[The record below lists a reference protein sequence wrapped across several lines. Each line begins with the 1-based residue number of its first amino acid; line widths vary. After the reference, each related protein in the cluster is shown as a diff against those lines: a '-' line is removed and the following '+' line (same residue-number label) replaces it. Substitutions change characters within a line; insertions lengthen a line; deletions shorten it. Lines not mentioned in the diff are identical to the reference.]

1 MGICNLNRRRFSQ
14 ISLASAAAS
23 ILSATGSVSK
33 LDAQIRP
40 HSKTDNRA
48 NIDDFGAIGDGKTL
62 NTTPIQKAIDSCA
75 TAGGGT
81 VLIQNGRYL
90 TGTLFL
96 KSNVT
101 LRIEAGAALVGSSE
115 ITDYST
121 NTFRNMYS
129 HSTHMDRCLIFAR
142 GAVNIALEG
151 QGVIDGQGASF
162 PKHDDPKRN
171 RPILLR
177 FLDCQGISM
186 KDITL
191 LNPASWTTSFLYCDG
206 VLVDG
211 VNISSWANSAGDG
224 LDFDGCQN
232 VRIANCSLDN
242 SDDSIALQTSR
253 EDRPTKNVVVTNC
266 IIKSKWAAV
275 GIGPL
280 SRGVFEDITVSN
292 CAIHDVQGEAL
303 KIQLVE
309 GGLMSNI
316 LFSNLVMTNV
326 ARPVFVTFCSRPYL
340 VDAPAE
346 APPMRSLRNVIFS
359 NIRIDGGDIDPESRN
374 SFIAVIGLP
383 EHPVENFTFNNIHFT
398 AFGGGT
404 KEDARRN
411 IPELVGIAPEHGPLG
426 PALPTYGF
434 YGRHVKGLTLDGI
447 RLETKTKDL
456 RPAIVFDDA
465 KDVNLS
471 RVQVQGDLEA
481 ESLIRFQNTKGA
493 FIQGSG
499 PFAET
504 GTLVRVEG
512 SQSSGIVMA
521 ANFLRYVKS
530 PVSSGAEVPTDAVEN
545 NDSISSRRSD
555 S

>member
-1 MGICNLNRRRFSQ
+1 VGISNLNRRRFSQ
-14 ISLASAAAS
+14 IGLTSAVAS
-23 ILSATGSVSK
+23 ILNATGAVSK
-33 LDAQIRP
+33 LDAQTRP
-40 HSKTDNRA
+40 ASGADHLV
-48 NIDDFGAIGDGKTL
+48 NIGDFGAISDGKTL
-62 NTTPIQKAIDSCA
+62 NTAPIQRAIDTCA

-115 ITDYST
+115 ISEYSI
-121 NTFRNMYS
+121 NTFHNMYS
-129 HSTHMDRCLIFAR
+129 NSTHMDRCLIFAR
-142 GAVNIALEG
+142 NAVNIALEG
-151 QGVIDGQGASF
+151 KGVIDGQGASF

-177 FLDCQGISM
+177 FLDCQGISI
-186 KDITL
+186 KDLTL
-191 LNPASWTTSFLYCDG
+191 LNPASWTTSFLYCAD
-206 VLVDG
+206 VIVDG
-211 VNISSWANSAGDG
+211 VNILSWANSAGDG

-242 SDDSIALQTSR
+242 SDDSIAFQTSR
-253 EDRPTKNVVVTNC
+253 EDKPTKNVVVTNC

-275 GIGPL
+275 ALGPL
-280 SRGVFEDITVSN
+280 SRGAFENITVSN

-309 GGLMSNI
+309 GGVMNNVS
-316 LFSNLVMTNV
+316 FSALVMTNV
-326 ARPVFVTFCSRPYL
+326 ARPVFVTFCRRPYL
-340 VDAPAE
+340 LDSPAE
-346 APPMRSLRNVIFS
+346 PPEMRSLKNVIFS
-359 NIRIDGGDIDPESRN
+359 NIRVDGGDIGPESRN

-383 EHPVENFTFNNIHFT
+383 EHPVENFTFSNIHFT
-398 AFGGGT
+398 AVGGGT
-404 KEDARRN
+404 KEDARRA

-426 PALPTYGF
+426 PALPAYGF
-434 YGRHVKGLTLDGI
+434 YGRHVKGLTLNGI

-465 KDVNLS
+465 TDVYLAA
-471 RVQVQGDLEA
+471 VQVQGDLEA

-504 GTLVRVEG
+504 ETLLRVEG
-512 SQSSGIVMA
+512 SQSSGIVLA
-521 ANFLRYVKS
+521 ANFLHHVKS
-530 PVSSGAEVPTDAVEN
+530 PVFCGTEVPKDAVEN
-545 NDSISSRRSD
+545 HDLPRSRRSD